1 MSAGCENSHN
11 EHSRPARLCSER
23 REAEFGDMDQL
34 PNLGREQEMLEAMG
48 LKSMDDLFSDIP
60 EDVRRT
66 DPLPLRGPQSEEE
79 IWADAQHL
87 LGANVDLDSRP
98 SFLAA
103 GLARNFVPTMV
114 PMLATRG
121 EFLTSYTPY
130 QPEVSQGMLQAM
142 WEFQTMVSE
151 LVGLPVSNVSMY
163 DASTAAA
170 EAITCAVRVKNRK
183 ATQKRVVYVSQ
194 FVPPHRLSVIENYSQ
209 GGGIELRTLKHGTD
223 GRVDLEAAVTA
234 AGACAVYVEQPNAFG
249 ELDEGVARLKGII
262 GEETALIVGVDAV
275 SLGIVEAPG
284 NYGADIV
291 VGEGQPFGI
300 GPTAGG
306 PIYGLFACQKEYLR
320 MMPGRIVGKTVD
332 EDGRDAF
339 TLTLSTREQH
349 IRRHRA
355 TSNICSN
362 ETLIA
367 LMGAMHMALLG
378 PEGLERLAIRVAAA
392 TEATKKA
399 VCAISG
405 VELVNPDTPNFR
417 EFTVKLPGDAAD
429 AVAHMDRAGVLG
441 GLSMSEWWDSMPTY
455 LLIGCDERTSQ
466 LDIDALVNALSSWV
480 KEASA

>member
-1 MSAGCENSHN
+1 
-11 EHSRPARLCSER
+11 
-23 REAEFGDMDQL
+23 MDQL
-34 PNLGREQEMLEAMG
+34 PNLGREQEMLDSMG
-48 LKSMDDLFSDIP
+48 LKSIDDLFSDIP
-60 EDVRRT
+60 EDVRRI

-87 LGANVDLDSRP
+87 LGANIDLDSRP
-98 SFLAA
+98 SFLSA

-170 EAITCAVRVKNRK
+170 EAITTAVRVKGRK
-183 ATQKRVVYVSQ
+183 ATQKGVVYVSQ
-194 FVPPHRLSVIENYSQ
+194 FVPPHRLSVIENYTQ
-209 GGGIELRTLKHGTD
+209 GVGIELRTLEHNSD
-223 GRVDLEAAVTA
+223 GMVNLEAASVA

-249 ELDEGVARLKGII
+249 ELDEGITQIKKII
-262 GEETALIVGVDAV
+262 GENTALIVGVDAV

-306 PIYGLFACQKEYLR
+306 PIYGLFACKKDYLR
-320 MMPGRIVGKTVD
+320 LMPGRIVGKTLD
-332 EDGRDAF
+332 EDGNDAF

-378 PEGLERLAIRVAAA
+378 PEGLEKLALRVAAT
-392 TEATKKA
+392 TEVTKQ
-399 VCAISG
+399 AISGITG
-405 VELVNPDTPNFR
+405 VELVDPNTPNFR
-417 EFTVKLPGDAAD
+417 EFAVKLPGKAAE
-429 AVAHMDRAGVLG
+429 AVAHMDAAGVLG
-441 GLSMSEWWDSMPTY
+441 GFPMGEWWDSMSSY
-455 LLIGCDERTSQ
+455 LLIGCDERTTQS
-466 LDIDALVNALSSWV
+466 DIDALVSALTAWV
-480 KEASA
+480 EEVSA

>member
-1 MSAGCENSHN
+1 MGRQEAGCED
-11 EHSRPARLCSER
+11 L
-23 REAEFGDMDQL
+23 DQL

-48 LKSMDDLFSDIP
+48 LQSMDDLFSDIP
-60 EDVRRT
+60 EEVRRT

-79 IWADAQHL
+79 IWADAQRL
-87 LGANVDLDSRP
+87 LGANIDLDSRP

-170 EAITCAVRVKNRK
+170 EAITCAVRVKGRK
-183 ATQKRVVYVSQ
+183 ATQKGVVYVSQ

-209 GGGIELRTLKHGTD
+209 GGGIELRTLEHGED
-223 GRVDLEAAVTA
+223 GRINLEAATAA

-249 ELDEGVARLKGII
+249 ELDEGVMKLKEII
-262 GEETALIVGVDAV
+262 GENTALIVGVDAV

-306 PIYGLFACQKEYLR
+306 PIYGLFACQKDYLR
-320 MMPGRIVGKTVD
+320 LMPGRIVGKTID
-332 EDGRDAF
+332 EDGKDAF

-367 LMGAMHMALLG
+367 LMGAMHMSLLG
-378 PEGLERLAIRVAAA
+378 PEGLERLALRVAAA
-392 TEATKKA
+392 TEATKQA
-399 VCAISG
+399 VCAIPG
-405 VELVNPDTPNFR
+405 VELVDPDTPNFR
-417 EFTVKLPGDAAD
+417 EFAVKLPGDAGEAI
-429 AVAHMDRAGVLG
+429 AHMDEAGVLG
-441 GLSMSEWWDSMPTY
+441 GLDLGDWWDSMSTC

-466 LDIDALVNALSSWV
+466 SDIDALTSALSSWIEEV
-480 KEASA
+480 SP

>member
-1 MSAGCENSHN
+1 MSADCENSHN
-11 EHSRPARLCSER
+11 EHSRPARFCSER

-66 DPLPLRGPQSEEE
+66 GPLPLRGPQSEEE

-87 LGANVDLDSRP
+87 LGTNVDLESRP

-163 DASTAAA
+163 DSSTAAA
-170 EAITCAVRVKNRK
+170 EAITCAVRVKGRK

-209 GGGIELRTLKHGTD
+209 GGGIELRTLEHGID
-223 GRVDLEAAVTA
+223 GRVDLEAAAAA

-249 ELDEGVARLKGII
+249 ELDEGVAQLKGII
-262 GEETALIVGVDAV
+262 GEKTALIVGVDAV

-392 TEATKKA
+392 TEATKRA

-405 VELVNPDTPNFR
+405 IELVDPETPNFR
-417 EFTVKLPGDAAD
+417 EFTVNLPGDAAD

-441 GLSMSEWWDSMPTY
+441 GLAIGEWWDSMSTY

-466 LDIDALVNALSSWV
+466 SDIDALVHALSSWV
-480 KEASA
+480 KEARA

>member
-1 MSAGCENSHN
+1 
-11 EHSRPARLCSER
+11 
-23 REAEFGDMDQL
+23 MDQL
-34 PNLGREQEMLEAMG
+34 PNLGREQEMLDSMG
-48 LKSMDDLFSDIP
+48 LKSIDDLFSDIP
-60 EDVRRT
+60 EGVRRV

-87 LGANVDLDSRP
+87 LGANIDLDSRP
-98 SFLAA
+98 SFISA

-151 LVGLPVSNVSMY
+151 LIGLPVSNVSMY

-170 EAITCAVRVKNRK
+170 EAITCAVRVKGRK
-183 ATQKRVVYVSQ
+183 ATQKGVVYVSQ
-194 FVPPHRLSVIENYSQ
+194 FVPPHRLSVIENYTQ
-209 GGGIELRTLKHGTD
+209 GVGIELRTLEHD
-223 GRVDLEAAVTA
+223 SNGRVNLEAASSA
-234 AGACAVYVEQPNAFG
+234 EGACAVYVEQPNAFG
-249 ELDEGVARLKGII
+249 ELDEGITRLKEII
-262 GEETALIVGVDAV
+262 GENTALIIGFDAV

-306 PIYGLFACQKEYLR
+306 PIYGLFACKKDYLR
-320 MMPGRIVGKTVD
+320 LMPGRIVGKTLD
-332 EDGRDAF
+332 EDGKDAF

-378 PEGLERLAIRVAAA
+378 PEGLERLALRVAAT
-392 TEATKKA
+392 TEIAKQ
-399 VCAISG
+399 AICGING
-405 VELVNPDTPNFR
+405 VELVDPDTPNFR
-417 EFTVKLPGDAAD
+417 EFAIKLPGDASD
-429 AVAHMDRAGVLG
+429 AVAHMDAAGVLG
-441 GLSMSEWWDSMPTY
+441 GFPMGEWWGSMSSC
-455 LLIGCDERTSQ
+455 LLIGCDERTTKS
-466 LDIDALVNALSSWV
+466 DIDALVSALSAWV
-480 KEASA
+480 EEVSA

>member
-1 MSAGCENSHN
+1 
-11 EHSRPARLCSER
+11 
-23 REAEFGDMDQL
+23 MDQL